1 MEKITQL
8 KAVEFVLDNAEI
20 TLPEDVR
27 EKLVSIKTSLEKK
40 AKADR
45 APSPEVKENAKL
57 RQTILDTMEVG
68 KDYRINDLIAIV
80 PGLETASTHK
90 VSALLTPLK
99 RDGLIER
106 KEIKRV
112 AYFSKV

>member
-1 MEKITQL
+1 MEKMTQL

-20 TLPEDVR
+20 TLPNDVR
-27 EKLVSIKTSLEKK
+27 EKLDSIKSALEKK

-57 RQTILDTMEVG
+57 RDAILATMEEG

-99 RDGLIER
+99 RDGLIVR

-112 AYFSKV
+112 AYFSKA

>member
-1 MEKITQL
+1 MRIL
-8 KAVEFVLDNAEI
+8 ILNGSPAGNASI
-20 TLPEDVR
+20 TL
-27 EKLVSIKTSLEKK
+27 
-40 AKADR
+40 
-45 APSPEVKENAKL
+45 
-57 RQTILDTMEVG
+57 QTMEEG
-68 KDYRINDLIAIV
+68 KDYRINDLIAVV

-112 AYFSKV
+112 AYFSKA

>member
-1 MEKITQL
+1 MEKMTQL

-27 EKLVSIKTSLEKK
+27 EKLDAIKTSLEKK

-57 RQTILDTMEVG
+57 RKAILDTMEVG

-90 VSALLTPLK
+90 VSALLTPMK
-99 RDGLIER
+99 RDGLIVR
-106 KEIKRV
+106 REIKRV
-112 AYFSKV
+112 AYFSKA

>member
-1 MEKITQL
+1 MEKMTQL
-8 KAVEFVLDNAEI
+8 KAVTYVLDNPEI
-20 TLPEDVR
+20 SLPDDVR
-27 EKLVSIKTSLEKK
+27 EKLVAIETSLEKK

-57 RQTILDTMEVG
+57 RKAILDTMEVG
-68 KDYRINDLIAIV
+68 KDYRINDLIAVV